1 MVNAACEKVRSPAAE
16 SPVSAQ
22 RSCRAFWAARGLA
35 MAKKASRSAVSFVEN
50 RMRDVRPLPAGVSR
64 DRASR
69 VLEAEEAV
77 HAPTPISLPHENR
90 DVATILDRS
99 LAARVRVGLLEGT
112 ELGRVS
118 GRETAR

>member
-35 MAKKASRSAVSFVEN
+35 MAKKASRSAGSFGEN

-77 HAPTPISLPHENR
+77 HAPTPILLPDENR
-90 DVATILDRS
+90 DVAPVLDRPF
-99 LAARVRVGLLEGT
+99 AGRVCVGLLEGA
-112 ELGRVS
+112 ELGRVFR
-118 GRETAR
+118 RETA